1 MKQEVPRLHLNYSL
15 VIALEKEA
23 WEILVTGV
31 QNLSPYNREEA
42 VTRIM
47 YHYTLE
53 DKPTVVIASEA
64 DLLILM
70 VHVFGSRLP
79 DHDWF
84 LQTLEKPVC
93 GSI

>member
-1 MKQEVPRLHLNYSL
+1 MKEEVPRLQLVYSL

-23 WEILVTGV
+23 WEILVTGA

-47 YHYTLE
+47 YHCTLE

-70 VHVFGSRLP
+70 VHVFGSHLP

-84 LQTLEKPVC
+84 LQTLEKPVG

>member
-70 VHVFGSRLP
+70 IHGFGSRLP